1 VVYNHVAMRETLLR
15 WLAIWAG
22 WTALAI
28 FFAVSASLTYRST
41 GRPANWL
48 LSFERTLSEWWVW
61 AALTPLVVWL
71 ARRYP
76 VDRGPRTRHV
86 LMHLGAGLAIAV
98 AATLSQRALL
108 AWLTGFWI
116 YLLFST
122 LALQC
127 FVYAAIVAATHG
139 VEYYR
144 RSREREQIE
153 ARLADTRLQLL
164 SVQLQPHFLFNT
176 LNTIAEMV
184 HHDAEKADRMI
195 TGLSDLLRRA
205 LDLEARQ
212 EIALEEEMGLL
223 GRYLDIQKTRFDD
236 RLSVTTRIA
245 DDVSEA
251 QVPVLLLQPI
261 VENAIRHGMG
271 ARATGGSI
279 SIEAKRVA
287 SRLVIT
293 VTDDGPG
300 IADEALSGRQRR
312 GLRNT
317 RERLEALY
325 GTAHALDLTNLPAG
339 GAQIAV
345 EIPFRRG
352 ERSA

>member
-1 VVYNHVAMRETLLR
+1 
-15 WLAIWAG
+15 
-22 WTALAI
+22 
-28 FFAVSASLTYRST
+28 
-41 GRPANWL
+41 
-48 LSFERTLSEWWVW
+48 
-61 AALTPLVVWL
+61 
-71 ARRYP
+71 
-76 VDRGPRTRHV
+76 
-86 LMHLGAGLAIAV
+86 MHLGAGLAIAV

>member
-1 VVYNHVAMRETLLR
+1 VYNRVAMRDRLLR

-28 FFAVSASLTYRST
+28 FFAVSASLTYLST

-61 AALTPLVVWL
+61 AALTPLVMWL
-71 ARRYP
+71 ARRCP
-76 VDRGPRTRHV
+76 VDRSPRTRHV
-86 LMHLGAGLAIAV
+86 LIHLGAGLAIAV
-98 AATLSQRALL
+98 ASTLAQRAVF
-108 AWLTGFWI
+108 AWLTGFWT

-144 RSREREQIE
+144 RSREREQLE

-184 HHDAEKADRMI
+184 HHDGEKADRMI

-212 EIALEEEMGLL
+212 EIPLEDEMGLL
-223 GRYLDIQKTRFDD
+223 SRYLDIQKTRFDD

-245 DDVSEA
+245 HDVSDA

-271 ARATGGSI
+271 ARASGGRI
-279 SIEAKRVA
+279 TIEAKRVA

-300 IADEALSGRQRR
+300 IADEAVAGRQRL

-345 EIPFRRG
+345 EIPYRRG

>member
-1 VVYNHVAMRETLLR
+1 
-15 WLAIWAG
+15 
-22 WTALAI
+22 
-28 FFAVSASLTYRST
+28 
-41 GRPANWL
+41 
-48 LSFERTLSEWWVW
+48 
-61 AALTPLVVWL
+61 
-71 ARRYP
+71 
-76 VDRGPRTRHV
+76 
-86 LMHLGAGLAIAV
+86 
-98 AATLSQRALL
+98 L